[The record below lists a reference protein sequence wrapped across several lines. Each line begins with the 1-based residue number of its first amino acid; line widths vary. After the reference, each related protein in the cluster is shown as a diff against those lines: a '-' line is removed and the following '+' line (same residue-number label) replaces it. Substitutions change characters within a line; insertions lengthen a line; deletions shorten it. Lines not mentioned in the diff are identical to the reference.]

1 MAKFKE
7 FLLNFTVAHRLALD
21 GGADFD
27 PESVSENDKRPYY
40 PRVLEHVRRESRW
53 LHIADPFSSASM
65 MVNSF

>member
-40 PRVLEHVRRESRW
+40 PRVLEHVRRKLR
-53 LHIADPFSSASM
+53 
-65 MVNSF
+65 